1 MPPRDHAKWLAAKK
15 ADTRLSERYRNHKD
29 YPTGTQATT
38 LRDQARQLKGS
49 YQTYIGTRT
58 RFAERIYL
66 EQVYKLIRKWGMSRD
81 RLSRKMCMLDKVA
94 MRSDQDP
101 FNRVIN
107 CTSSSKTTRQLKSRW
122 AGALRKAE
130 DQDVAPEGLEE
141 FFNERGGVAGT
152 ASQ

>member
-1 MPPRDHAKWLAAKK
+1 MPPRNHAKWLAARK
-15 ADTRLSERYRNHKD
+15 ADIRLSDWYRNQKD
-29 YPTGTQATT
+29 YPTGTQAAT

-49 YQTYIGTRT
+49 YQIYMETRT

-81 RLSRKMCMLDKVA
+81 RFSRKMCMLLIVA
-94 MRSDQDP
+94 LRSDQDS

-107 CTSSSKTTRQLKSRW
+107 CTASSATTRQLKSRW
-122 AGALRKAE
+122 ASALRNA
-130 DQDVAPEGLEE
+130 DNQDVAPEQLEE
-141 FFNERGGVAGT
+141 FFNERGGVAGA